1 LRNPDLRKPDV
12 ASRIVPNSL
21 CERTPDPHI
30 LKTPYKNPRKILEIW
45 PGNDASDQEV
55 RDARIRL

>member
-1 LRNPDLRKPDV
+1 V